1 MSREAMAARGP
12 SDAHRAAASPGYR
25 CSPTFAYWGEHGCC
39 LLSRS
44 SSVQAKPM
52 TPPFLHPPQ
61 DGYGDPTILATLRAA
76 IAAAKAHQREL
87 DEAAAAEEQ
96 RSAAAAEMR
105 LSAATVQRFGL
116 RRLGS
121 QSRLSGS
128 GSSPLRRTS
137 LSGGQSQEP
146 PNAVRRGSCS
156 GAMRPGLLSHR
167 DGPQGNTT
175 VTEAAAASIG
185 RGEELSLRESLGQQQ
200 QQQLEDGEG
209 GGASATAAEEAVD
222 LPRRISGTGVAPPAA
237 AAAAAGVVA
246 VPDHRALF
254 QRVFNGKSLYKLTDM
269 EGQ

>member
-1 MSREAMAARGP
+1 M
-12 SDAHRAAASPGYR
+12 
-25 CSPTFAYWGEHGCC
+25 
-39 LLSRS
+39 
-44 SSVQAKPM
+44 
-52 TPPFLHPPQ
+52 
-61 DGYGDPTILATLRAA
+61 
-76 IAAAKAHQREL
+76 
-87 DEAAAAEEQ
+87 
-96 RSAAAAEMR
+96 
-105 LSAATVQRFGL
+105 
-116 RRLGS
+116 
-121 QSRLSGS
+121 
-128 GSSPLRRTS
+128 
-137 LSGGQSQEP
+137 
-146 PNAVRRGSCS
+146 RRGSCS

-185 RGEELSLRESLGQQQ
+185 GGEELSPRESLGQQQ

-237 AAAAAGVVA
+237 AGVVA